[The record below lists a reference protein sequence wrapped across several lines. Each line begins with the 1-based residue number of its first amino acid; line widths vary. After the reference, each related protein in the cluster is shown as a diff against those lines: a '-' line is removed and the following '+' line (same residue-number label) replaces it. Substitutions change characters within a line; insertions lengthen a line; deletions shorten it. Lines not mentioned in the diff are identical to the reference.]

1 MSLVITV
8 VLIGWFTSALIRS
21 SEAKKQA
28 KREARIREDQKR
40 QREELRQQREDAKE
54 WARQQ
59 VEIQREQI
67 RQAKEQERLEA
78 KIEKERQ
85 ERIEADLKLQT
96 QVNDLYY
103 KYDKAEDEIARF
115 NKVLESLIEEKTEAE
130 EELARVKKAL
140 SAEDIKD
147 EIRNK
152 ESKNNKNWRDA
163 SGYDADALRY
173 MDACAEDIGD
183 TRTPKQRASDRAKL
197 EKKAETLKTKVKK
210 YDAQIFT
217 AEQKIKKAKHDKYA
231 VEIKLREV
239 A

>member
-1 MSLVITV
+1 MSVVITI
-8 VLIGWFTSALIRS
+8 VLISWFISALIRS

-28 KREARIREDQKR
+28 KRMAKIKAEQNRQK
-40 QREELRQQREDAKE
+40 EELREQRKVADAWAKE
-54 WARQQ
+54 Q
-59 VEIQREQI
+59 VALQREQI
-67 RQAKEQERLEA
+67 RLANEQRKLDAKL
-78 KIEKERQ
+78 EKERQ

-115 NKVLESLIEEKTEAE
+115 NEVLESLIEEKTEAE
-130 EELARVKKAL
+130 EELAKVKKAL

-163 SGYDADALRY
+163 SGHDADALRY
-173 MDACAEDIGD
+173 MDACADDIGD

-197 EKKAETLKTKVKK
+197 EKKAEALKG
-210 YDAQIFT
+210 
-217 AEQKIKKAKHDKYA
+217 KIKKHDNDIFKTEQRIKKAEHDKYA
-231 VEIKLREV
+231 VTIKLREV